1 MFVKLDTKTPFKSIW
16 REDSDTRIVWITLL
30 MMADATGLVEAS
42 ITGISD
48 LARVNIENTQNAIE
62 KFMSPDPNSSNMNN
76 DGKRVSRV
84 QGGYQILN
92 YQYYREKDHTG
103 ALRQKRFRE
112 KCSNDAVTERNG
124 CSASVS
130 VSYSDMFSLFWK
142 EYPKKANKLYA
153 ETVFKRL
160 KPDEELFKK
169 IMSALEWQKKS
180 DQWLSDGGR
189 YIPLASTWI
198 NKRRWEDERIVDNEP
213 EWLVDKISK
222 MRYPNPNHPNN
233 KIVEPTIEEKIQ
245 HKKSLIEVYESNFKQ
260 NPDRW
265 GLPLE
270 KLKTE
275 LKELENGQEAAD
287 NS

>member
-112 KCSNDAVTERNG
+112 KCSNDAVTEHNG

-160 KPDEELFKK
+160 KPNDELFKK

-198 NKRRWEDERIVDNEP
+198 NKRRWEDEKPTGNYSRLDVGRNDAIVT
-213 EWLVDKISK
+213 
-222 MRYPNPNHPNN
+222 
-233 KIVEPTIEEKIQ
+233 EPTLADKIQ
-245 HKKSLIEVYESNFKQ
+245 HKKSLIDVYEANCKL
-260 NPDRW
+260 NPGRW
-265 GLPLE
+265 EKPLE
-270 KLKTE
+270 KLREE
-275 LKELENGQEAAD
+275 LKELENGQEA
-287 NS
+287 